1 MNTYEDCSVE
11 ASNPVYHEK
20 GRRWISVTNASS
32 VDDSDAPALESQ
44 STSPDLRNVGAV
56 ETNSLA
62 SRRPD
67 ASGPSGDDGDEK
79 QIDGDGDEFDGG
91 DSGSRRGTRRRV
103 PTPPSRRRW
112 CWAGCDELGF
122 ILLAMRR
129 VGGTSDREPT

>member
-44 STSPDLRNVGAV
+44 STSPDLRNVVAV

-67 ASGPSGDDGDEK
+67 ASGLQGTMATRSRSMVMVMNLTVEIRGRDAGRDGECPPRPLGDAGAG
-79 QIDGDGDEFDGG
+79 QVVMNL
-91 DSGSRRGTRRRV
+91 DSSCSR
-103 PTPPSRRRW
+103 
-112 CWAGCDELGF
+112 
-122 ILLAMRR
+122 
-129 VGGTSDREPT
+129 